1 MAEST
6 AGGSMADRARVR
18 VGTRTR
24 RSLAK
29 LVVGVAFWAW
39 VVLRWLND
47 WAGGVVVPRQQ
58 PFVPPSLFTGLA
70 NGVPDVVPFVADALG
85 AVAFA
90 VEFLPTLVDA
100 FWLTIVLTGVATV
113 LGFCI
118 AVPLAGAR
126 VYGRLSAWLA
136 LGYVE
141 LFRGTPLLA
150 QLFVLYYGLPW
161 LPAFFRELPWVGA
174 GFLPGQAVFVAI
186 LGFTL
191 NSAAYQAEYIRGAVE
206 SVDPGQLLAARS
218 VGLSRIQGIRF
229 VVFPQA
235 LRYAIPGWTNELVYL
250 IKYSSLAAFIT
261 VPELFQAAQGIAST
275 NYRYT
280 ALFVLS
286 GLLYLAL
293 VVTATTLMEYVG
305 NAVSVP
311 GVSGTGSR

>member
-174 GFLPGQAVFVAI
+174 GFLPDRPSSSPSSGSPSTARP
-186 LGFTL
+186 TRRST
-191 NSAAYQAEYIRGAVE
+191 SAAPSRASTPDSSWPPARSASPGSRDPVRRLPAGAPVRDSRLDERTGLPHQVLLAGGVHHGPRTVPGGPGHRLDQLPLHGAVRPLRPAVPRPRRHGHHPHGVRRE
-206 SVDPGQLLAARS
+206 RRLGARRQRD
-218 VGLSRIQGIRF
+218 GEPL
-229 VVFPQA
+229 
-235 LRYAIPGWTNELVYL
+235 
-250 IKYSSLAAFIT
+250 
-261 VPELFQAAQGIAST
+261 
-275 NYRYT
+275 
-280 ALFVLS
+280 
-286 GLLYLAL
+286 
-293 VVTATTLMEYVG
+293 
-305 NAVSVP
+305 
-311 GVSGTGSR
+311 